1 VFTLFAMIGW
11 SFKPTVKWWSDRV
24 GATGL
29 ALYERK
35 LWEKMS
41 FHWPTA
47 DQQPGATRAG
57 PVSGQGTALVC
68 L

>member
-47 DQQPGATRAG
+47 DQQPGRH
-57 PVSGQGTALVC
+57 
-68 L
+68 